1 MNQKVSA
8 VIVTF
13 NRLTL
18 LKEVIESLKQQET
31 TISHLIVVDNAS
43 ESDTQSYL
51 ESLGSQIEYVRL
63 PNNIGGAGGFNA
75 GIRYF
80 MAHTSDDFV
89 WLMDDDTVPQS
100 DTLSQLLA
108 FSNVKKHFG
117 FLASDVRW
125 TDGHRALMN
134 RPAPM
139 NRLKKV
145 PEDLTEPIQVQNA
158 TFVSLLM
165 RRSVVKQIGLP
176 ITDFFIWGD
185 DIEYTERA
193 ARVAP
198 GYFVPSAKVVHK
210 MATNVGSSLLN
221 DVSERTPRYFYSYRN
236 KVYYAR
242 KRDSYR
248 KYRAFL
254 RIFLEYLQIKFS
266 RTERKQEKLSTL
278 KRGVSA
284 GCRFNPNIEF
294 ADDFNDNTTNSEEL
308 SWKK

>member
-108 FSNVKKHFG
+108 FSNVKKNFG

-193 ARVAP
+193 ARVAL

-254 RIFLEYLQIKFS
+254 SIFLEYLQIKFS

-284 GCRFNPNIEF
+284 GKSFNPNIE
-294 ADDFNDNTTNSEEL
+294 
-308 SWKK
+308 

>member
-108 FSNVKKHFG
+108 FSNVKKNFG

-254 RIFLEYLQIKFS
+254 SIFLEYLQIKFS

-284 GCRFNPNIEF
+284 GKSFNPNIEF
-294 ADDFNDNTTNSEEL
+294 ADDFNENHH
-308 SWKK
+308 

>member
-1 MNQKVSA
+1 
-8 VIVTF
+8 
-13 NRLTL
+13 
-18 LKEVIESLKQQET
+18 
-31 TISHLIVVDNAS
+31 
-43 ESDTQSYL
+43 
-51 ESLGSQIEYVRL
+51 
-63 PNNIGGAGGFNA
+63 
-75 GIRYF
+75 

-254 RIFLEYLQIKFS
+254 R
-266 RTERKQEKLSTL
+266 
-278 KRGVSA
+278 
-284 GCRFNPNIEF
+284 
-294 ADDFNDNTTNSEEL
+294 
-308 SWKK
+308 